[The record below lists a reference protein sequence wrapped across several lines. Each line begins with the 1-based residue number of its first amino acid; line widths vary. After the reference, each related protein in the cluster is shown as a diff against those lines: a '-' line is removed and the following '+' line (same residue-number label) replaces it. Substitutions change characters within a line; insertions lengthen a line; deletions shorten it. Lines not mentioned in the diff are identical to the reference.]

1 MDHRCKRAIFRR
13 TTETTMRQTVITAL
27 VLLLVSGTAQATGAA
42 KHRHVR
48 TTDRAAAHEQ
58 WRNSNAYI
66 PPNNASELSESAMT
80 SGIAGH

>member
-1 MDHRCKRAIFRR
+1 
-13 TTETTMRQTVITAL
+13 MRQTVVTAL
-27 VLLLVSGTAQATGAA
+27 VLLLVSSTAQATGAM

-48 TTDRAAAHEQ
+48 TTDRAAAYEQ

-66 PPNNASELSESAMT
+66 PPGDTSPLSNGAMA